1 MTHYHQIIPEGPMQ
15 KNPVLVILNGL
26 AAALSLVLV
35 ATNVTGVTHLD
46 AAQTTAVVAAV
57 AAVCNL
63 VALAIRASVVS
74 PATNAEQ
81 VAVAL
86 ATPTTSDAVNNV
98 TIVQGKPT
106 TPGEL
111 QRQVTE
117 ALRRNQNPADGR

>member
-1 MTHYHQIIPEGPMQ
+1 MTAYHQIIPEGTMQ

-46 AAQTTAVVAAV
+46 TGQTTAVVAAV

-86 ATPTTSDAVNNV
+86 ATPVPSPVGESYRVGEKGPELFAPNPNV
-98 TIVQGKPT
+98 
-106 TPGEL
+106 
-111 QRQVTE
+111 
-117 ALRRNQNPADGR
+117 QNPQDGR